1 MSYSIRVEPVPRR
14 MRFSSRE
21 IFEILVAVVVL
32 TIAFTLAQVGG
43 LFRLQLYLQL
53 GGGSFLLLL
62 LGSSFL
68 AVITA
73 FVLHELAHKAVAQRY
88 GCIAE
93 FRYYLRGL
101 ALGVVTAMFGLMFA
115 APGAVVISGS
125 VNARQ
130 HVRISAAG
138 PGTNLA
144 VAAAFIGVAFALG
157 GVERGFTDIAATFVG
172 SIAFVNLFLGFFNLI
187 PFPPLDGSK
196 IFALDKVIW
205 IGMVAILAALFLDG
219 ASLGVF

>member
-1 MSYSIRVEPVPRR
+1 MSYYIRVEPAPRR

-62 LGSSFL
+62 LGSSFV

-88 GCIAE
+88 GCFAE
-93 FRYYLRGL
+93 FRFYLGGL
-101 ALGVVTAMFGLMFA
+101 ALGVLTAMFGLMFA

-144 VAAAFIGVAFALG
+144 VAAGFIGVAFALG
-157 GVERGFTDIAATFVG
+157 GVERGTDIAATFVG

-205 IGMVAILAALFLDG
+205 IGMVAVLAALFLVG